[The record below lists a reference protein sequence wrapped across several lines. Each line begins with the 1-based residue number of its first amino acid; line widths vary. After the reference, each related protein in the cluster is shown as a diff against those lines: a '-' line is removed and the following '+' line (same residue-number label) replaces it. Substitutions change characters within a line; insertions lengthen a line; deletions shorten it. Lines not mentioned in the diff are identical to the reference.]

1 MRLAQHTMRTY
12 VDGTEPIGQVIG
24 VRESVQAVEVRQEG
38 NITRDA
44 PVMGH
49 EQELV
54 SALIRILCG
63 VEPWFAFRRSSWWRV
78 TASSACLPARYRH

>member
-63 VEPWFAFRRSSWWRV
+63 VEPWFAFRRSSRWRV